1 MEKNWS
7 EEAAMSTNI
16 FGPAYDAQFD
26 RERVMTQMEVIRD
39 VLLSAAECAEIAASF
54 RLPNSL
60 LASDLAPDD
69 AGDDA
74 AFMQSG
80 WMTLR
85 ELSELTGYGEASI
98 SAQLRHLRKTKFGGY
113 VVAKRRRG
121 PAKSDGLWEYR
132 IAGRTEQAQLLPLFA
147 GARM

>member
-1 MEKNWS
+1 
-7 EEAAMSTNI
+7 MSTNI

-54 RLPNSL
+54 RLPNSVF
-60 LASDLAPDD
+60 AGEIAPDD
-69 AGDDA
+69 ASDDA
-74 AFMQSG
+74 AAMQSG

-121 PAKSDGLWEYR
+121 PARSDGIWEYR
-132 IAGRTEQAQLLPLFA
+132 IAGRTEQARLMPLFA